1 MRANTKKR
9 KKATVMLKATQEQEW
24 WADQVVQVMLHG
36 KRALDAAMLDVG
48 RLVAETLMYMEREER
63 SGPDYHPT
71 SSGLMKWASQRGSIY
86 VGDQKLCVEH
96 PRLRGPE
103 GEVVLRT
110 YEQLKNR
117 GGFSEE
123 LLSKVLRG
131 MSSRKY
137 EETVTEAGKAFGVT
151 PSSVS
156 RHLVEATAKQLK
168 QFRER
173 SLEEFPVFAM
183 YLDTVHR
190 GGQAF
195 VVALGVDREGK
206 KLPLGFW
213 EGATENHEICEE
225 LLEELERRGL
235 KLSKQVI
242 WVTDGGGGI
251 IKALKGRY
259 GKKLIHQRCTLH
271 KDRNIQRHLPKRYR
285 KRATPPLRDRLGA
298 EQLQGREEDV
308 AGVRALASR
317 HQRVGG
323 GFTPRSARGSADP
336 PQAKGP
342 RSAAQEPC
350 IRRIPSRACSR
361 WFAVASATSNAIGTA
376 KCASAGSPRCYCTAN
391 AGSDESRATHPLTQ
405 SSQHRCDPTRDRN
418 ARGRVSSG
426 RKSGT

>member
-1 MRANTKKR
+1 M
-9 KKATVMLKATQEQEW
+9 
-24 WADQVVQVMLHG
+24 
-36 KRALDAAMLDVG
+36 
-48 RLVAETLMYMEREER
+48 
-63 SGPDYHPT
+63 
-71 SSGLMKWASQRGSIY
+71 ASQRGSIY

-96 PRLRGPE
+96 PRLPRPE

-206 KLPLGFW
+206 KLPTGLLGRSDG
-213 EGATENHEICEE
+213 EPRDLRGITGGARATRIEAFQAGN
-225 LLEELERRGL
+225 LGYRRRGRDH
-235 KLSKQVI
+235 QG
-242 WVTDGGGGI
+242 TQ
-251 IKALKGRY
+251 GRY

-285 KRATPPLRDRLGA
+285 KRAHHLFATALEQNSYKDAKKMLQEFERWLRGIN
-298 EQLQGREEDV
+298 E
-308 AGVRALASR
+308 
-317 HQRVGG
+317 
-323 GFTPRSARGSADP
+323 
-336 PQAKGP
+336 
-342 RSAAQEPC
+342 SAADSLLEALEEVLTLHRLKVPALLRKSLHSTNPIESMFSMVRSCERNIKRYRNSKMRQRWLAAVLLHCE
-350 IRRIPSRACSR
+350 RR
-361 WFAVASATSNAIGTA
+361 
-376 KCASAGSPRCYCTAN
+376 
-391 AGSDESRATHPLTQ
+391 SDESRATHPLTQ
-405 SSQHRCDPTRDRN
+405 SSQPSMRSN
-418 ARGRVSSG
+418 ARPKCPRP
-426 RKSGT
+426 RELRA

>member
-1 MRANTKKR
+1 M
-9 KKATVMLKATQEQEW
+9 
-24 WADQVVQVMLHG
+24 QVMLHG

-285 KRATPPLRDRLGA
+285 KRAHHLFATAL
-298 EQLQGREEDV
+298 EQNSYKDAKKDV
-308 AGVRALASR
+308 PGVRALASR

-342 RSAAQEPC
+342 RSAAQEP
-350 IRRIPSRACSR
+350 A
-361 WFAVASATSNAIGTA
+361 F
-376 KCASAGSPRCYCTAN
+376 
-391 AGSDESRATHPLTQ
+391 DESHREHVLDGSQLRAQHQTLSEQQNAPALARRGATALRTPVPT
-405 SSQHRCDPTRDRN
+405 SQGLRIH
-418 ARGRVSSG
+418 
-426 RKSGT
+426 

>member
-195 VVALGVDREGK
+195 VVALDVDREGK

-285 KRATPPLRDRLGA
+285 KRAHHLFATALEQNSYKDAKKMLQEFERWLRGIN
-298 EQLQGREEDV
+298 E
-308 AGVRALASR
+308 
-317 HQRVGG
+317 
-323 GFTPRSARGSADP
+323 
-336 PQAKGP
+336 
-342 RSAAQEPC
+342 SAADSLLE
-350 IRRIPSRACSR
+350 ALEE
-361 WFAVASATSNAIGTA
+361 V
-376 KCASAGSPRCYCTAN
+376 
-391 AGSDESRATHPLTQ
+391 LTL
-405 SSQHRCDPTRDRN
+405 HRLKVP
-418 ARGRVSSG
+418 ALL
-426 RKSGT
+426 RKSLHSTNPIESMFSMVRSCERNIKRYLNSKMRQRWLAAVLLHCERRFRRVKGYASIDTVVAAIDAIQRETEMPEAA